1 MSLRS
6 HGGEAGGRKSWTKK
20 QKAGCSI
27 FTISRQILVF
37 VLKLPIFCADVL
49 KCDPLNHPH
58 HVFSRN
64 I

>member
-6 HGGEAGGRKSWTKK
+6 HGGEAGARKSWTKK

-27 FTISRQILVF
+27 STISRQILVF

-49 KCDPLNHPH
+49 
-58 HVFSRN
+58 
-64 I
+64 